1 MKNGSVD
8 LGSVRS
14 RFRQLRDDLRAVFKE
29 REDAIE
35 CILLSAL
42 SAQHALLVGPPG
54 KAKRDLSFSF
64 LASFPDAR
72 KFQTLVTKFGS
83 EDEIFGPL
91 KISALKADRWE
102 RNLDG
107 RLAAVECAFLD
118 KVFKASDSLLN
129 ALLSVMNERLFKG
142 LSTPLRMLVGAS
154 NELPEEEVLS
164 AVYDRFL
171 LRDVVDY
178 VQADATWMQLVACPP
193 TFTPSVQINLAE
205 WDAAVDDASKVVL
218 PERVVQEMVRIRTEL
233 RASGLV
239 ASDRRWISLTRVM
252 KAAAWL
258 DDCSEV
264 ELDHLAVLRFGL
276 WNKPD
281 DRARVQA
288 TLTTIDRSV
297 VSKAVE
303 IVDGALRSYARRPT
317 EPAAYMEAL
326 PKLAAEVTDAAKRV
340 QEQLAAGVSR
350 RASAR
355 IQPRLDELRRAHD
368 ALKGDL
374 ARRYAL

>member
-54 KAKRDLSFSF
+54 TAKSALFFSF

>member
-1 MKNGSVD
+1 MKNGHSD
-8 LGSVRS
+8 LGSVRA
-14 RFRQLRDDLRAVFKE
+14 RFRQLRDDLRAVYRE

-35 CILLSAL
+35 CILLAAL
-42 SAQHALLVGPPG
+42 SGQHALLVGPPG
-54 KAKRDLSFSF
+54 TAKSALFFSF
-64 LASFPDAR
+64 LSSFPDAR

-83 EDEIFGPL
+83 EDEMFGPV
-91 KISALKADRWE
+91 KISALKADKWE
-102 RNLDG
+102 RNLEG
-107 RLAAVECAFLD
+107 RLAAVESVFLD
-118 KVFKASDSLLN
+118 EVFKGSDSLLN
-129 ALLSVMNERLFKG
+129 ALLSAMNERLYKG
-142 LSTPLRMLVGAS
+142 ATIPLRMLVGAS

-178 VQADATWMQLVACPP
+178 LQADATWMQLVASPP
-193 TFTPSVQINLAE
+193 TFTPTIQISLAE
-205 WDAAVDDASKVVL
+205 WDGAVADAAKVAL
-218 PERVVQEMVRIRTEL
+218 PDRVVQEMVRIRSEL
-233 RASGLV
+233 RAAGLL

-258 DDCSEV
+258 DDCPEV

-297 VSKAVE
+297 VAKAVE

-374 ARRYAL
+374 SRRYAL